1 MVSTA
6 PAVKFGVD
14 AFADT
19 RFELWPTS
27 SSEDKEV
34 VIQAVYRQV
43 LGNAHIMESE
53 RLASAESQLCNGTL
67 SVREFVR
74 AIAKSDFYKARFFE
88 TSAPYRFVELN
99 FKHLLGRAP
108 LSQVEVSEHIRR
120 CVENGYD
127 AEIDSYLD
135 SDEYQAAYG
144 EDTVPFFRGI
154 VSQVGQ
160 KQVGYNR
167 MFAIFRGPA
176 ESDKAVKASQLVA
189 AVAGNMTTAIKP
201 PKSPAIGGGVDAPSK
216 RFRIVVAGQRA
227 GSRRRFATTTY
238 LVDGDNMTPQLK
250 QIHRTSGK
258 IVSIT
263 EVN

>member
-19 RFELWPTS
+19 RFELFPDAS
-27 SSEDKEV
+27 ADDKAA
-34 VIQAVYRQV
+34 VIRAVYRQV
-43 LGNAHIMESE
+43 FGNAHVMESE
-53 RLASAESQLCNGTL
+53 RSISAESRLCNGEL

-74 AIAKSDFYKARFFE
+74 EVAKSDFYKSRFFE
-88 TSAPYRFVELN
+88 SAAPYRFVELN

-108 LSQVEVSEHIRR
+108 LSQEETSEHLVR
-120 CVENGYD
+120 CSEEGYD
-127 AEIDSYLD
+127 AEIDSYVD
-135 SDEYQAAYG
+135 SQEYQDAFG

-160 KQVGYNR
+160 RQSGYNR

-176 ESDKAVKASQLVA
+176 ESDKAVKASQLVS
-189 AVAGNMTTAIKP
+189 AVAGNTAPAIKAP
-201 PKSPAIGGGVDAPSK
+201 RSGAIGGAPDATGK
-216 RFRIVVAGQRA
+216 RFKIVVSGQRN
-227 GSRRRFATTTY
+227 GSRRRLATTTY

-263 EVN
+263 EV

>member
-6 PAVKFGVD
+6 PAVKFGID
-14 AFADT
+14 AFAET
-19 RFELWPTS
+19 RFEILPSS
-27 SSEDKEV
+27 SSEDKAAA
-34 VIQAVYRQV
+34 IRAAYRHV
-43 LGNAHIMESE
+43 FGNAHIMDSE
-53 RLASAESQLCNGTL
+53 RLVGAESQFCNGTL

-74 AIAKSDFYKARFFE
+74 AIAKSEFYKSRFFQ
-88 TSAPYRFVELN
+88 SAAPYRFVELN

-108 LSQVEVSEHIRR
+108 LSQAEVSTHICC
-120 CVENGYD
+120 CVEQGYD
-127 AEIDSYLD
+127 AEIDSYID

-144 EDTVPFFRGI
+144 ENTVPFFRGI

-176 ESDKAVKASQLVA
+176 ESDKAVKSSTLVA
-189 AVAGNMTTAIKP
+189 AVAGNTTTAIKP
-201 PKSPAIGGGVDAPSK
+201 PKSPAFGSAHDAPGK
-216 RFRIVVAGQRA
+216 RFKIVVAGQRA
-227 GSRRRFATTTY
+227 GSRRRLATTSY
-238 LVDGDNMTPQLK
+238 VVDGDNMTPQLK

-263 EVN
+263 ELV